1 MFSRS
6 VVSDSLQPRGSQH
19 TKLPCPSPSPRI
31 CSNSCPLSQWCHLT
45 ISSSVAPF
53 SFCPQSFP
61 ASVFFNELAL
71 WIRRP
76 RYWSFGFSPS
86 NEYLGPMSFRID
98 WFDSLKSKNLSCSP
112 TPQFEGINIS
122 HSAFYTVQLSYPHMT
137 TGKPKLWTYRPF
149 LAMKCFCFLIQGRFV
164 VAFLSGSK
172 HLLIS
177 WLQSLFTVILETKK
191 TKSVTVSIVS
201 SFICREVIGPG
212 AMIFFLCW
220 VLSQLFHSPLSPL
233 SRGSLIPLR
242 FLLYLLIPSLPETT
256 API

>member
-1 MFSRS
+1 MSIDSVMPYNHLILRLPLIFLPSIFPSIKVFS
-6 VVSDSLQPRGSQH
+6 
-19 TKLPCPSPSPRI
+19 
-31 CSNSCPLSQWCHLT
+31 
-45 ISSSVAPF
+45 
-53 SFCPQSFP
+53 
-61 ASVFFNELAL
+61 NELAL
-71 WIRRP
+71 WSRWP
-76 RYWSFGFSPS
+76 KYWSFSFSISPS
-86 NEYLGPMSFRID
+86 NGYSRLFSFRID

-112 TPQFEGINIS
+112 TPQFEGINIW

-212 AMIFFLCW
+212 AMIIFVCW